1 VVIREFCEWL
11 SATPLSQNIQD
22 AFWVIPT
29 VQTVHIVSIAIVM
42 TSMAMLDLR
51 LVGVAGRR
59 QSLTEMAHRF
69 LPWVWIA
76 LLVLLCSGTILI
88 IGEPGRELQNIMF
101 WIKMSSIAAAV
112 VLTLIFQQVLRHN
125 KGYWERH
132 RVAAALLGSV
142 SLLLWVTV
150 IAAGRWIAYVAHG

>member
-1 VVIREFCEWL
+1 VVIKEFCEWL
-11 SATPLSQNIQD
+11 AATPLSQNIQD

-59 QSLTEMAHRF
+59 QTLTEMAHRF
-69 LPWVWIA
+69 LPWVWTA
-76 LLVLLCSGTILI
+76 LVVLLCSGSILI
-88 IGEPGRELQNIMF
+88 IAEPGRELQNVMF

-112 VLTLIFQQVLRHN
+112 VLTLIFQQVLRRD
-125 KGYWERH
+125 KGYWDRH
-132 RVAAALLGSV
+132 RTAAVLLGSV

-150 IAAGRWIAYVAHG
+150 VGAGRWIAYVVHG